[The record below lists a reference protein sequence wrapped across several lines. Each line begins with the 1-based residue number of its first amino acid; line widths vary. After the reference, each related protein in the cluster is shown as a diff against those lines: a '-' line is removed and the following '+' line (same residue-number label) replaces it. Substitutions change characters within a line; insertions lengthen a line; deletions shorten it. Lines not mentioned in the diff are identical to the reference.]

1 MNGLDKII
9 DKILE
14 DAHASANE
22 ILNNAK
28 REVEVI
34 NAEAEAKK
42 QEISDRI
49 YDNAMREGELI
60 INTARS
66 TLDRNSKAMIM
77 EKKTAMVNEAFLA
90 AKQEILSLE
99 PEKYANLMTQ
109 LLCRV
114 LTSQIN
120 EEKKS
125 MRLYGEDISPDAYEV
140 IMNKNDRD
148 GQGVYI
154 VAGVRR
160 ATVGK
165 INGEVLD
172 KVTLSRETA
181 NISGGFIL
189 RMGRVEVNASLDAIV
204 DELREIMEAEVM
216 ELLFPHNVVIEEK
229 IDAEASDI
237 EEAEETED
245 IEETETAEDIE
256 ETEEVLEDI
265 EETEEVLEEIEED
278 IEEIEEY
285 EETVNEAF
293 EEESEE

>member
-204 DELREIMEAEVM
+204 DELHEIMEAEVM

-237 EEAEETED
+237 EETEETED
-245 IEETETAEDIE
+245 IDETETAEDIE
-256 ETEEVLEDI
+256 ETEEVLEEI
-265 EETEEVLEEIEED
+265 EEEIEEDIEED

-285 EETVNEAF
+285 EETVDEAF